1 MRALDGLEWPYPSR
15 PKQIPQYK
23 NSMCGIWAYVY
34 RTKNTQDF
42 WTNGIKNLIA
52 RGPEGVEFKEYD
64 NGMWAFT
71 RLAINGLTKQGM
83 QPFFS
88 PCGTLSWM
96 CNGEIYNSS
105 IIEQTHS
112 MQLKSGS
119 DCECIGPLY
128 DAVEGDPVAL
138 ARALDGVFAFVLRD
152 AKGVTVVGRDP
163 YGVRPLFWGED
174 LDGGLFFASERKAI
188 QDFVQQT
195 YVFPP
200 GEVWTVGATIVKR
213 KYHVTP
219 WLKLPLA
226 VDPMPLVRSA
236 LEEAVIK
243 RICTTERP
251 IAGLLSGG
259 LDSSLVCA
267 IAQKYLKIYGKPPLQ
282 TFSIGLAGSTD
293 IEYAKKAAE
302 FIGSVH
308 TEVIVTAD
316 EMFAAIPQVIRDIE
330 SYDITTVRASVGNW
344 LVAKYIRENT
354 DCKVVLNGDGS
365 DEVWGSYK
373 YFRKAPSGE
382 AFEAECQRLL
392 DEIHLYDV
400 LRSDRS
406 ISSHGLEPR
415 TPFLDKQFVA
425 MAMAVPTQYRR
436 PSGGCAEV
444 TCEKWFLRKAFE
456 GENLLPAS
464 VLWRTK
470 EAFSDGVSSTEKSW
484 YQEIQERVAVTD
496 WNDWNDW
503 KNDAKRFSPVPHTAE
518 AYWYRTLFNKYYIN
532 VGDCWPYWMP
542 RWSPE
547 TTDPS
552 ARTLE

>member
-1 MRALDGLEWPYPSR
+1 
-15 PKQIPQYK
+15 
-23 NSMCGIWAYVY
+23 
-34 RTKNTQDF
+34 
-42 WTNGIKNLIA
+42 
-52 RGPEGVEFKEYD
+52 
-64 NGMWAFT
+64 
-71 RLAINGLTKQGM
+71 
-83 QPFFS
+83 
-88 PCGTLSWM
+88 
-96 CNGEIYNSS
+96 
-105 IIEQTHS
+105 
-112 MQLKSGS
+112 
-119 DCECIGPLY
+119 
-128 DAVEGDPVAL
+128 
-138 ARALDGVFAFVLRD
+138 VLRD
-152 AKGVTVVGRDP
+152 EKKGVTVVGRDP

-174 LDGGLFFASERKAI
+174 NYGGIFFASERKAI
-188 QDFVQQT
+188 QEFVQQT

-219 WLKLPLA
+219 WLKLPLS
-226 VDPMPLVRSA
+226 VDGMPLVRAA
-236 LEEAVIK
+236 LEEAVNK

-267 IAQKYLKIYGKPPLQ
+267 IAQKYLTIYGKPPLQ

-293 IEYAKKAAE
+293 IAYARKAAE
-302 FIGSVH
+302 FIGSIH

-365 DEVWGSYK
+365 DEIWGSYK
-373 YFRKAPSGE
+373 YFRKAPTGE
-382 AFEAECQRLL
+382 AFEAESQRLL

-425 MAMAVPTQYRR
+425 LAMAVPTEYRMFGAGI
-436 PSGGCAEV
+436 PSEV

-456 GENLLPAS
+456 SSNLLPES
-464 VLWRTK
+464 VLWRSK

-484 YQEIQERVAVTD
+484 FQEIQERIPD
-496 WNDWNDW
+496 
-503 KNDAKRFSPVPHTAE
+503 DATLHWDNWEHDAQRFSPVPHTRE
-518 AYWYRTLFNKYYIN
+518 AYWYRILFYKYYIN

-552 ARTLE
+552 ARTLA

>member
-1 MRALDGLEWPYPSR
+1 MRAPKR
-15 PKQIPQYK
+15 PKNIPICTS
-23 NSMCGIWAYVY
+23 SMCGIWAYIY
-34 RTKNTQDF
+34 NSKQTQDY
-42 WTNGIKNLIA
+42 WTHGIKHIIA
-52 RGPEGVEFKEYD
+52 RGPEGVEFKDYE

-71 RLAINGLTKQGM
+71 RLAINGLTKDGM

-88 PCGTLSWM
+88 SCGTLSWM

-105 IIEQTHS
+105 ILEHTHS
-112 MQLKSGS
+112 MQIKSGS
-119 DCECIGPLY
+119 DCECIGQLY
-128 DAVEGDPVAL
+128 DAVEGDTVAL

-152 AKGVTVVGRDP
+152 EKKGVTVVGRDP

-174 LDGGLFFASERKAI
+174 NDGGIFFASERKAI
-188 QDFVQQT
+188 QEFVQQT

-219 WLKLPLA
+219 WLKLPLS
-226 VDPMPLVRSA
+226 VDGMPLVRAA
-236 LEEAVIK
+236 LEEAVSK

-293 IEYAKKAAE
+293 IEYARKAAD

-365 DEVWGSYK
+365 DEIWGSYK
-373 YFRKAPSGE
+373 YFRKAPTGE

-425 MAMAVPTQYRR
+425 LAMAIPTEYRMF
-436 PSGGCAEV
+436 GGGGIAEV

-456 GENLLPAS
+456 SSNLLPES

-484 YQEIQERVAVTD
+484 FQEIQERIPEEATVD
-496 WNDWNDW
+496 WEH
-503 KNDAKRFSPVPHTAE
+503 DAQRFSPVPHTRE
-518 AYWYRTLFNKYYIN
+518 AYWYRILFYKYYIN

-542 RWSPE
+542 KWSPE

-552 ARTLE
+552 ARTLV